1 MKKRL
6 LALLLAIVLAVGLI
20 WASTSYFSF
29 VSRTIY
35 DESIA
40 HLTEIFHQANQALH
54 SLVSVN
60 WSRMRM
66 WAPYLETAQSEGD
79 IVVYLNQA
87 REECNFTNFFFIS
100 RNGDYFTLEGKR
112 GYLDLQGQLANLILD
127 RESVVANSV
136 VPDQPEIM
144 VFAIPTTPGSFR
156 DFSYEAIAVT
166 YNNADLVEALKIST
180 FAGQASTFAVVPDGR
195 IVVDNGSENMEDIH
209 NFFAFLEKSSS
220 LSQEQLVALREDF
233 LAGRSG
239 AAAIA
244 IDGKAYY
251 LVYESADFQDWT
263 VLGMVP
269 ADVVNSSMNKL
280 QSTTI
285 IVVSGIVIAIAVMT
299 LLFVVQ
305 QNRLKL
311 KQKDNELLARDELFS
326 KLSINVD
333 DVFLMLDARNLRVD
347 YASPNVQKLLGISED
362 QVRED
367 VHVIEQLV
375 RRNDAAHMLDH
386 LSDIL
391 PGEQL
396 EWDREYVHQE
406 TGDVRW
412 FHVVAFCSDIQ
423 GEKKYILDLSDRTKD
438 KKINQALEDAVRTA
452 ENANQAKTIF
462 LNNMSHDIRTP
473 MNAII
478 GFTNI
483 AMKHNPVGA
492 GHAGGLHAAPEPHRG
507 HHRLDAG
514 VPGVRQ
520 GPDRA
525 G

>member
-1 MKKRL
+1 M
-6 LALLLAIVLAVGLI
+6 
-20 WASTSYFSF
+20 
-29 VSRTIY
+29 
-35 DESIA
+35 
-40 HLTEIFHQANQALH
+40 
-54 SLVSVN
+54 
-60 WSRMRM
+60 
-66 WAPYLETAQSEGD
+66 
-79 IVVYLNQA
+79 
-87 REECNFTNFFFIS
+87 
-100 RNGDYFTLEGKR
+100 
-112 GYLDLQGQLANLILD
+112 
-127 RESVVANSV
+127 
-136 VPDQPEIM
+136 
-144 VFAIPTTPGSFR
+144 
-156 DFSYEAIAVT
+156 
-166 YNNADLVEALKIST
+166 
-180 FAGQASTFAVVPDGR
+180 
-195 IVVDNGSENMEDIH
+195 
-209 NFFAFLEKSSS
+209 
-220 LSQEQLVALREDF
+220 
-233 LAGRSG
+233 
-239 AAAIA
+239 
-244 IDGKAYY
+244 
-251 LVYESADFQDWT
+251 YESADFQDWT
-263 VLGMVP
+263 VLGMAP

-406 TGDVRW
+406 TGEVRW

-483 AMKHNPVGA
+483 AMKHNPRPEYTTA
-492 GHAGGLHAAPEPHRG
+492 CAKSAPAPSIC
-507 HHRLDAG
+507 
-514 VPGVRQ
+514 
-520 GPDRA
+520 
-525 G
+525 